1 MCIFH
6 CDGTATPTRC
16 GCPQHL
22 VPDALSGQITYIF
35 PFRRP
40 TAACAA
46 RVQGP
51 GAHSIGRSCGAGG
64 AVQRSQAPLRPKG
77 SARRPMEGSRGRARP
92 GKRLPSLQHRNRGC
106 PLRPLRPRKPPL
118 SPECPPKQWVLWLY
132 SVHSSG
138 YKEVH
143 FLGVN
148 EHMCIRGL
156 RTAQIWE
163 GPHTSGPRPCGG
175 LWMARRR
182 CGEAAA
188 THPPTCLCACAT
200 APGPFI
206 PPDACGKAHAPWV
219 CPAEM
224 HGPCVPRNGS
234 VLESPKDTAP
244 QNTSGPTP
252 HGPQRP
258 FVFKATSQWT
268 TELSSQVLVPH
279 FSHGPNTFKGH
290 VQRQQYDV
298 YLQRDMSVHPTKG
311 PLIAWAMNTDDC
323 EHLCCGKNPFVTHAT
338 GLLDQQES
346 A

>member
-1 MCIFH
+1 MTVRI
-6 CDGTATPTRC
+6 
-16 GCPQHL
+16 
-22 VPDALSGQITYIF
+22 
-35 PFRRP
+35 
-40 TAACAA
+40 
-46 RVQGP
+46 QGP
-51 GAHSIGRSCGAGG
+51 ETRPSPSTGPPHRN
-64 AVQRSQAPLRPKG
+64 APSHTARGTRPSTINTGLPLILDPVGTCRWACTPK
-77 SARRPMEGSRGRARP
+77 ATELWRPWVRGRAI
-92 GKRLPSLQHRNRGC
+92 PS
-106 PLRPLRPRKPPL
+106 
-118 SPECPPKQWVLWLY
+118 PK
-132 SVHSSG
+132 
-138 YKEVH
+138 
-143 FLGVN
+143 
-148 EHMCIRGL
+148 
-156 RTAQIWE
+156 TAAQIWE
-163 GPHTSGPRPCGG
+163 GRGPHTSGPRPCGG

-206 PPDACGKAHAPWV
+206 PPDACGKAHVPWV

-234 VLESPKDTAP
+234 VLGSPKDTAP

-323 EHLCCGKNPFVTHAT
+323 EHLCCGKNLFMTHAT